1 MLTTYARSFF
11 SKFALIFYVSSLM
24 LLYMDIYFA
33 LARAPETAKIAFAAT
48 PNGNWDVLLMNPDG
62 TQQVNLTN
70 HPAVDHSPV
79 WSPTGEH
86 ILFSSSRY
94 RFQGSTD
101 LYLMNPDGSNVRQV
115 FGKSKDRRAPSWSP
129 DGAQIAYNSSEQ
141 GQSIIYIA
149 AIAGQKEERVAFG
162 DGPIWSPD
170 GTEIAFTVGWP
181 ERMRITVLNVQTR
194 RQKFLFPP
202 EAQPS
207 WMEQMAWSP
216 TGKRL
221 AFSWLHRVPLRDFLE
236 TETIYTVNRDGTDL
250 KQIVPKAGL
259 RAVAPVWSPDGSM
272 LLYQQLII
280 NKGLQKE
287 QWQIFKVAAAG
298 GETIEVGPPGWY
310 SLGDWFDP
318 AYALSVS
325 PQPQL
330 LTTIWAKVK
339 KNNVLSLNILKA
351 F

>member
-1 MLTTYARSFF
+1 MIKTYTKGFF
-11 SKFALIFYVSSLM
+11 RTFLLIFYLLSLM
-24 LLYMDIYFA
+24 LLSA
-33 LARAPETAKIAFAAT
+33 NKCLVLAQAPTTPKIALAAT

-70 HPAVDHSPV
+70 HPAADHSPV

-86 ILFSSSRY
+86 ILFCSSRD
-94 RFQGSTD
+94 RFQGIAD
-101 LYLMNPDGSNVRQV
+101 LYLMNPDGSNIRQV
-115 FGKSKDRRAPSWSP
+115 FGKSKVRSSPSWSP
-129 DGAQIAYNSSEQ
+129 DGKQIVYTSLEQ
-141 GQSIIYIA
+141 GQWMIYIA
-149 AIAGQKEERVAFG
+149 TIDNQKEERVTFG
-162 DGPIWSPD
+162 GRPIWSPD
-170 GTEIAFTVGWP
+170 GTEIAFMVGWP

-250 KQIVPKAGL
+250 KQIVPEAGL

-310 SLGDWFDP
+310 GLGDWFDP

-325 PQPQL
+325 PQPHL
-330 LTTIWAKVK
+330 LTTLWGKVK
-339 KNNVLSLNILKA
+339 KR
-351 F
+351 